1 MIDKSKNAYQTMES
15 RKANCAQSVL
25 TALCEDFGLKKD
37 TAYSI
42 AQGFGGGMHINS
54 TCGAVTGAFMVL
66 GLANP
71 VSKDNP
77 RGSMDKFGALVA
89 EFTRKF
95 KELHGALNCTELLGY
110 DVTKPE
116 QAAEAHEKGLFLTK
130 CPGFVG
136 DAVKIM
142 EDLLKLP

>member
-1 MIDKSKNAYQTMES
+1 MAS

-25 TALCEDFGLKKD
+25 TAFSEDFGLKQD
-37 TAYSI
+37 IAHSI

-54 TCGAVTGAFMVL
+54 TCGAVTGAYMAL

-77 RGSMDKFGALVA
+77 RQSMEKIGTLIA
-89 EFTRKF
+89 EFNRKF

-110 DVTKPE
+110 DLSIPE
-116 QAAEAHEKGLFLTK
+116 QATKAREAGLFATK
-130 CPGFVG
+130 CPEFVR
-136 DAVKIM
+136 DAAQIV
-142 EDLLKLP
+142 ENLLKKN